1 MIVNNCPAHP
11 EISGLKAINL
21 QFLPPNASSCKQ
33 PMDQGQSDMFA
44 LLVSS
49 FINKVNRIAIECLDF
64 AGEGF
69 HCLKNSLITKIEA

>member
-21 QFLPPNASSCKQ
+21 RFLPTNASSCKQ

-49 FINKVNRIAIECLDF
+49 FINKVNRIAIECLDLLEKVF
-64 AGEGF
+64 
-69 HCLKNSLITKIEA
+69 IV